1 MKFVKPSILVAVTI
15 GICTFAPSAQALDYE
30 SKSSFTMLSLVEDG
44 DTFKNTGHYLTKV
57 GGSNWGGF
65 IQIT

>member
-1 MKFVKPSILVAVTI
+1 MKFVMPSISVAVTI
-15 GICTFAPSAQALDYE
+15 GICTFAPSAQALDYQ
-30 SKSSFTMLSLVEDG
+30 SKSGFTILSLVEGDG
-44 DTFKNTGHYLTKV
+44 EFKNTSHYLTKV